1 MYHRLMLK
9 TLSLVIAAALLNGCS
24 WMSRS
29 GSGTAK
35 KNAGSDD
42 SFTVTAPPFV
52 LPGVPLGAARP
63 TITARAPAQPAAVP
77 EEEQPPEA
85 APSAAELK
93 DVKTASVAA
102 EPNGDLDFH
111 MAAADKYSAKKKYRS
126 AAAEYGAALGSLPSG
141 DARAVY
147 LMERQGAMMLRA
159 GALLKAEGYFSSAIK
174 KAGELNTAGDDL
186 AESYMGLGYC
196 QEKANKVTEAVDSY
210 KKARDNSGKKSVKAR
225 LSKTISGLQK
235 K

>member
-1 MYHRLMLK
+1 
-9 TLSLVIAAALLNGCS
+9 
-24 WMSRS
+24 
-29 GSGTAK
+29 
-35 KNAGSDD
+35 
-42 SFTVTAPPFV
+42 
-52 LPGVPLGAARP
+52 
-63 TITARAPAQPAAVP
+63 
-77 EEEQPPEA
+77 
-85 APSAAELK
+85 
-93 DVKTASVAA
+93 
-102 EPNGDLDFH
+102 
-111 MAAADKYSAKKKYRS
+111 
-126 AAAEYGAALGSLPSG
+126 
-141 DARAVY
+141 
-147 LMERQGAMMLRA
+147 MMLRA